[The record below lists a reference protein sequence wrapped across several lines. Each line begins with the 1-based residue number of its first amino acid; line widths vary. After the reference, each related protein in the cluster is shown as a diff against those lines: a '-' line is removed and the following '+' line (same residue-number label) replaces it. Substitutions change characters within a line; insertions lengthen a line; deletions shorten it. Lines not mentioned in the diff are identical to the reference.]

1 MKFHN
6 GLVIDT
12 FKYNLRPSFHLPVN
26 ATAVIKCTNWKGTHI
41 NDNGVSKQALELDIV
56 ETNGQKTNT
65 FLVVYDQ
72 LCEDI
77 AGEIRLAIL
86 EKRAYIVVR
95 ISNIDGSYEIEK
107 IAGDKSAQNALE
119 VMNNA

>member
-12 FKYNLRPSFHLPVN
+12 FKYNLRPSFYLPVN
-26 ATAVIKCTNWKGTHI
+26 ATAVIKCTNWQGTNVNDKGV
-41 NDNGVSKQALELDIV
+41 NKQALELDVV
-56 ETNGQKTNT
+56 ETNGEKTNT

-86 EKRAYIVVR
+86 EKRPYIIVR
-95 ISNIDGSYEIEK
+95 INNVEGEYTIEK
-107 IAGDKSAQNALE
+107 IAGDKSAKKTSE
-119 VMNNA
+119 DMNNA